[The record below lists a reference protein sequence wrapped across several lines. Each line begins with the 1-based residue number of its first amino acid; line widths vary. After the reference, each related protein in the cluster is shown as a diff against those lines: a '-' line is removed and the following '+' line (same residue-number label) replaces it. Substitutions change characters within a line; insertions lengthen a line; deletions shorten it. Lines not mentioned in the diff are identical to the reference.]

1 MSKPHNYHRF
11 SGWRLVAL
19 LIVFALYA
27 AWFIGP
33 GYFGQ
38 LVRLE
43 DYEFLQGR
51 GFYRGWEAVAAVERL
66 DAAGVRLKFL
76 ELGFDIIYMFLQAFV
91 FEALIA
97 FGLRHLGWMST
108 RWRWLLLLPMA
119 YLFFDILE
127 DGCLAL
133 LLTTHME
140 MIGSFA
146 GVFTFLKMAFFLPC
160 IPISLGFAVAGCVA
174 WILRKGKV
182 ADSLN

>member
-1 MSKPHNYHRF
+1 MSKPHDYHRL

-43 DYEFLQGR
+43 GYEFLQGR
-51 GFYRGWEAVAAVERL
+51 GFYTGAEAVAAIEGL
-66 DAAGVRLKFL
+66 DAAGRRLKYT
-76 ELGFDIIYMFLQAFV
+76 ELGFDLIYMVLQTFV

-97 FGLRHLGWMST
+97 FGFRHLGWLKT
-108 RWRWLLLLPMA
+108 HLRWLLLMPMG

-127 DGCLAL
+127 DSALAL
-133 LLTTHME
+133 LLSTE
-140 MIGSFA
+140 SELIGSFA

-174 WILRKGKV
+174 FFLRKGKA
-182 ADSLN
+182 ADG